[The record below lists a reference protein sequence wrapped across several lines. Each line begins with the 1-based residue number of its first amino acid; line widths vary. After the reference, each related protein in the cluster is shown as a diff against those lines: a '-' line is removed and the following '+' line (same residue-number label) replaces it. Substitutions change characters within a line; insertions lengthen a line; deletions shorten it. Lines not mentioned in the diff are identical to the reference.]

1 MQWLQYPNQNNV
13 DNPNNIRREP
23 SRYFRNKKEEYLTAK
38 IEELENNI
46 R

>member
-1 MQWLQYPNQNNV
+1 MQWLQYPNQSNV

-23 SRYFRNKKEEYLTAK
+23 NLYFGSKTEEYLTAK